1 MRRSDAL
8 LLVLAGLALLLELC
22 RLDASARR
30 RDEAGPASRA
40 AMVRRLQLTDLVLT
54 TEARYTRHPSQ
65 ADLFAPF
72 QDHPH
77 AMEHFP
83 SGSVVAP
90 PARGAEA
97 VPGPAEPGSGPDGEA
112 P

>member
-1 MRRSDAL
+1 VRRSDAL
-8 LLVLAGLALLLELC
+8 LLLLAGLTLLLELC
-22 RLDASARR
+22 WLDASSRR
-30 RDEAGPASRA
+30 RDEAGPAARA

-65 ADLFAPF
+65 ADRFAPF

-77 AMEHFP
+77 ALDHFP

-90 PARGAEA
+90 PHPGAA
-97 VPGPAEPGSGPDGEA
+97 GPGEETP
-112 P
+112 

>member
-8 LLVLAGLALLLELC
+8 LLLLAGLALLLELC
-22 RLDASARR
+22 RLDAAGRR
-30 RDEAGPASRA
+30 RDGAGPAGRA

-77 AMEHFP
+77 ALDHFP
-83 SGSVVAP
+83 SGSVIAP
-90 PARGAEA
+90 PAPGRD
-97 VPGPAEPGSGPDGEA
+97 GPAEA